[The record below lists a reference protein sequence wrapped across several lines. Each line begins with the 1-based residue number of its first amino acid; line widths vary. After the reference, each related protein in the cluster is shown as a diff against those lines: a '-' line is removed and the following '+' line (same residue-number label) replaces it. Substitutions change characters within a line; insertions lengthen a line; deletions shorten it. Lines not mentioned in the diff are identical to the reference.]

1 MHNIEHIFFSSAE
14 PVRRIKTED
23 RKAPETENEKK
34 TKKTWTKIVRREILT
49 DVAKEGSREVGREVV
64 AEIEETILGVK
75 VKIREAEIG
84 VEAETEEEEAGNEVA
99 GIEMTI
105 AGDRKLLLSG
115 EQSLSITIGNNL

>member
-1 MHNIEHIFFSSAE
+1 M
-14 PVRRIKTED
+14 RRIKTED
-23 RKAPETENEKK
+23 RKAPETETENEKK
-34 TKKTWTKIVRREILT
+34 PKKTWTKIVRREILT
-49 DVAKEGSREVGREVV
+49 DVVKEGSREVGREVV
-64 AEIEETILGVK
+64 VEIEETILGVK